1 MLRCLSSTSSRWALR
16 SNGVPSTTQS
26 LLRPRSMTPCRMV
39 YPRSLGDRAPFSVS
53 NVARQQINNVK
64 ATAETAANTAKE
76 TAPPKMQ
83 RPKDAKDIKQL
94 FQLAKPEAKSISA
107 AIALL
112 VISSSVTMS
121 VPFSMGKIIDI
132 VTHPEVK
139 EYMGFTM
146 PQFMG
151 ALSVVFCIGA
161 LANSGRVLL
170 FRLAGER
177 IIQRLRNDLY
187 RNILRQDMAFFDK
200 NRTGELISRLSVDTA
215 IVGKSITGNVSDG
228 LRALATAVVGSSMML
243 WISPKLTAVM
253 MVVVP
258 PVSIFGIL
266 YGRYV
271 KTLSRK
277 TQTALSEITKLG
289 EERISSIRTVQAFAK
304 ENSEADRYW
313 KKVLAVYGLAKK
325 EAMASAMFFGG
336 AGLSGNLAVLAVLW
350 YGGHMVMQDAITI
363 GELAS
368 FMLYTAY
375 VGTSLGGLTSFYSE
389 IMKGAGASERL
400 FELLHKTSAIQFD
413 SGKILNN
420 LQGKIRFEN
429 VFFSYPTRPHSPI
442 FKDLS
447 LTIQPGTVIAVV
459 GSSGSGKSTIG
470 SLLLRYYDADKG
482 SIYIDDENL
491 KDINLHWWRENVG
504 VVSQEPTLFAGTIR
518 DNIAYGKE
526 SATIDE
532 IKEAAAKANCASFI
546 ETFHD
551 GYDTMVGERGV
562 SLSGGQ
568 KQRIAIARALLKN
581 PSILVLDEATSALD
595 SESEVLVQ
603 DALNHLMQGRTVVT
617 IAHRLSTIRS
627 ADLVMCL
634 DDGGVGEIGTYY
646 ELLNKKDGV
655 FRKLVELQSL
665 GGNST
670 SQQSHHRHDHDN
682 NNDDSEQDNNRQN

>member
-1 MLRCLSSTSSRWALR
+1 MSPLAS
-16 SNGVPSTTQS
+16 
-26 LLRPRSMTPCRMV
+26 
-39 YPRSLGDRAPFSVS
+39 RSLGDRMPFSVS
-53 NVARQQINNVK
+53 TIVRQQMNKGSKPVLEAASKNIEKEAVENAAKKESKKK
-64 ATAETAANTAKE
+64 AES
-76 TAPPKMQ
+76 
-83 RPKDAKDIKQL
+83 KDIKQL
-94 FQLAKPEAKSISA
+94 FGLAKPEAKSISA

-112 VISSSVTMS
+112 VISSAVTMS

-132 VTHPEVK
+132 VTHPEIK
-139 EYMGFTM
+139 EYLGFTM

-151 ALSVVFCIGA
+151 ALSAVFVLGA

-187 RNILRQDMAFFDK
+187 VNILKQDMAFFDK

-243 WISPKLTAVM
+243 WVSPKLTAVM
-253 MVVVP
+253 MIVVP

-271 KTLSRK
+271 KTLSRQ

-304 ENSEADRYW
+304 ENIEGNRYW
-313 KKVLAVYGLAKK
+313 DKVMGVYDLARK
-325 EAMASAMFFGG
+325 EAIASAVFFGG

-350 YGGHMVMQDAITI
+350 YGGHMVMTNDITI
-363 GELAS
+363 GQLAS

-375 VGTSLGGLTSFYSE
+375 VGTSLGVKMKTNSLTSFYSE
-389 IMKGAGASERL
+389 IMKGVGAAERL
-400 FELLHKTSAIQFD
+400 FELQNKQSAIQLE
-413 SGKILNN
+413 SGKILDN
-420 LQGKIRFEN
+420 LRGKIRFEN
-429 VFFSYPTRPHSPI
+429 VFFTYPTRPHSPI

-447 LTIQPGTVIAVV
+447 LDIQPGTVIAIV

-470 SLLLRYYDADKG
+470 SLLLRYYDTDKG

-504 VVSQEPTLFAGTIR
+504 VVSQEPVLFAGTIH

-526 SATIDE
+526 NATIDE
-532 IKEAAAKANCASFI
+532 IKEAATKANCASFI
-546 ETFHD
+546 ESFHD
-551 GYDTMVGERGV
+551 GYQTIVGERGV

-595 SESEVLVQ
+595 AESEVLVQ
-603 DALNHLMQGRTVVT
+603 DALNHLMQGRTVLT

-627 ADLVMCL
+627 ANLVMCL
-634 DDGGVGEIGTYY
+634 EDGGVAEMGTYY
-646 ELLNKKDGV
+646 DLLNKKDGV

-665 GGNST
+665 GGP
-670 SQQSHHRHDHDN
+670 SQQKKQHDN
-682 NNDDSEQDNNRQN
+682 HHHNNNNNIDHSRN